1 MSDVA
6 TVISKLF
13 VGTGGEAVA
22 SRPKGSQSGNKT
34 VHQIFADAA
43 PLTRLQEQTRSNKKQ
58 VAGTETQEQTKAPE
72 DIGSERA
79 PTESHAVG
87 DCRQRE
93 SNESAT
99 EPADVSSSA
108 KVQAAGSSEMA
119 VTTDVAVAC
128 EHQSL
133 SVVAQTSAAA
143 GQVSNQAQVT
153 AAVETTDGTQHSLQS
168 EVTVSVGNDNAEVSA
183 KTLVQET
190 VAKHLSDNIQA
201 SATLAAGPE
210 GAKADTVEAT
220 VKPQVQGRSE
230 IQLPEE
236 AVKDSGPEK
245 VALTSQGPP
254 TPPRSSLD
262 EMPRKEGDSF
272 SQQDQKAASHSAVQG
287 IVTPEQGKGA
297 PPPGSGAPLP
307 SQAELTVVSEG
318 DSMGATVRLPTQTP
332 NVSGFDAAWLKSPVQ
347 DVGEQILSSVHASLV
362 RADKQVQIRL
372 DPPELGSVL
381 VRLAEQGDQI
391 RGFLEVSRDET
402 RREIEQ
408 ALPQVLKG
416 LQEAGVQVRR
426 LEVVV
431 TDQSE
436 RGLGREPSQQDAWT
450 QQQHADQHG
459 YRPPNASTI
468 NWSAQ
473 TGLPQSGASRQ
484 GRDGIP
490 TQDTQERIDMLV

>member
-6 TVISKLF
+6 TVISNMF
-13 VGTGGEAVA
+13 VGTSGEAVA
-22 SRPKGSQSGNKT
+22 GCPKGSQSRSKT
-34 VHQIFADAA
+34 VHQMFADAA
-43 PLTRLQEQTRSNKKQ
+43 PLTRLREQIRSNKKQ
-58 VAGTETQEQTKAPE
+58 IAGTQTQEQTKDLE

-79 PTESHAVG
+79 PVESHAAG
-87 DCRQRE
+87 DCRQPE
-93 SNESAT
+93 SNDSAT

-108 KVQAAGSSEMA
+108 RVQAASSSEVA

-128 EHQSL
+128 ERQSL
-133 SVVAQTSAAA
+133 SVVAQASSGE
-143 GQVSNQAQVT
+143 GQVSNQVQIA
-153 AAVETTDGTQHSLQS
+153 AAVETTNGTQHSLQS
-168 EVTVSVGNDNAEVSA
+168 EVTVSVDNDGAEVSA
-183 KTLVQET
+183 KALVQEN

-201 SATLAAGPE
+201 PATLAAGPE

-230 IQLPEE
+230 IQLPQEE
-236 AVKDSGPEK
+236 VKDSGPDK
-245 VALTSQGPP
+245 IALTSQGPP
-254 TPPRSSLD
+254 TPQRSSLD

-272 SQQDQKAASHSAVQG
+272 SQQDQKAASQSAVQLTA
-287 IVTPEQGKGA
+287 TPEQGKGA
-297 PPPGSGAPLP
+297 SPLGSGELLP
-307 SQAELTVVSEG
+307 SQAELTAVSEG
-318 DSMGATVRLPTQTP
+318 DSTSASVRLPTQTP
-332 NVSGFDAAWLKSPVQ
+332 NISGFDAASLRSPVQ
-347 DVGEQILSSVHASLV
+347 DVGEQILSSVHASLA

-381 VRLAEQGDQI
+381 VRIAEQGDQI
-391 RGFLEVSRDET
+391 RGILEVSRDQT

-431 TDQSE
+431 SDQPE
-436 RGLGREPSQQDAWT
+436 RGSGRETSQQDAWT
-450 QQQHADQHG
+450 QHQHSDQHG
-459 YRPPNASTI
+459 YRPPNASTM

-490 TQDTQERIDMLV
+490 TQDAQERIDMLV